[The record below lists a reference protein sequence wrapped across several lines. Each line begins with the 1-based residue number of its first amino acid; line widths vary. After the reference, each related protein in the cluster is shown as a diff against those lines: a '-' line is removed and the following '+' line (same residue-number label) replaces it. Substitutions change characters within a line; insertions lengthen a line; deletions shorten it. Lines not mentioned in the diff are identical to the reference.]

1 MNDLSHSS
9 EKSSRVLYMRL
20 LQYVLPY
27 WRIFALSIISMIIAA
42 ASEPAFPALLQPLLD
57 GSFIKKDQTLI
68 TLMPILL
75 VGLFVVRGIVS
86 YISTVSMAW
95 IASKVVADLR
105 EAMFRHLL
113 QLPTRFYDNTSS
125 GSLIANI
132 AFNVTEVTNAATTVI
147 TIIVKDS
154 LTIIGLLG
162 WIFYLNWKLSF
173 IILATTPIIAFLV
186 KTFSKRLRQL
196 SRKTQNTMGEI
207 THVLEEA
214 IQCHK
219 VVKIFGGQTYEFNR
233 FFKAITDFR
242 HFQIDQVKGGAI
254 SVPIIQ
260 LLIAIALA
268 IIVYIATLQ
277 NAENQTTVGGFI
289 SFLTAMLMLF
299 APLKRLT
306 GVNESLQKGLAAAE
320 QVFTLLDI
328 EKEQELPQA
337 RALTH
342 PLKGKITFQQV
353 CFSYEGTE
361 RPALTDIHLTIQPGE
376 TIALVGASGSGKTT
390 LVNLLPRFYNIE
402 KGEILVD
409 DENINALRITDLR
422 QNIALVSQDV
432 VLFNDTVKA
441 NIAYGSLEEVSDETV
456 IAAAKAAHAW
466 DFIQAMP
473 EGLATLIGENGVRLS
488 GGQRQRLAIARA
500 ILKNAPILILD
511 EATSALDTESERHV
525 QAALENLMQAR
536 TTLVIA
542 HRLSTIENA
551 DRIVVMQQGK
561 IAEMGTHTTLL
572 AENGIYAQLHR
583 MQFHDA

>member
-353 CFSYEGTE
+353 CFAYEGTE

-551 DRIVVMQQGK
+551 DRIIVMQQGK

>member
-1 MNDLSHSS
+1 MNDLNHSS
-9 EKSSRVLYMRL
+9 EKSSRVLYVRL

-75 VGLFVVRGIVS
+75 VVLFVVRGIVS

-105 EAMFRHLL
+105 EAMFRHLI

-125 GSLIANI
+125 GNLIANI

-154 LTIIGLLG
+154 LTILGLLG
-162 WIFYLNWKLSF
+162 WIFYLNWKLSL

-242 HFQIDQVKGGAI
+242 HYQIDQVKGGAI

-342 PLKGKITFQQV
+342 PLHGKITFNQV

-409 DENINALRITDLR
+409 DENIHTLRIADLR
-422 QNIALVSQDV
+422 KNIALVSQDV

-441 NIAYGSLEEVSDETV
+441 NIAYGSVEEVSDDIV

-473 EGLATLIGENGVRLS
+473 EGLSTLIGENGVRLS

>member
-1 MNDLSHSS
+1 MNDQKHSS
-9 EKSSRVLYMRL
+9 ERSSRALYLRL
-20 LQYVLPY
+20 LKYVVPY
-27 WRIFALSIISMIIAA
+27 WRVFALAIMSMAIAA

-57 GSFIKKDQTLI
+57 GSFIKKDETLI
-68 TLMPILL
+68 TLMPLLLILL
-75 VGLFVVRGIVS
+75 FVIRGIVS
-86 YISTVSMAW
+86 YVSSVSMAW

-105 EAMFRHLL
+105 EAMFRHLI

-125 GSLIANI
+125 GNLIANI

-147 TIIVKDS
+147 TVVVKDS

-162 WIFYLNWKLSF
+162 WIFYLNWKLSL

-196 SRKTQNTMGEI
+196 SRKTQDTMGEI

-219 VVKIFGGQTYEFNR
+219 VVKIFGGQPYEFNR
-233 FFKAITDFR
+233 FLKAITDFR
-242 HFQIDQVKGGAI
+242 HYQIDQVKGSAA

-306 GVNESLQKGLAAAE
+306 DVNTSLQKGLAAAE
-320 QVFTLLDI
+320 KVFNLLDI
-328 EKEQELPQA
+328 EKEHELPHAQI
-337 RALTH
+337 LTH
-342 PLKGKITFQQV
+342 PLQGKIEFRHVTFTYDGV
-353 CFSYEGTE
+353 D
-361 RPALTDIHLTIQPGE
+361 RHALQNITLTVRSGE
-376 TIALVGASGSGKTT
+376 TVALVGASGSGKTT
-390 LVNLLPRFYNIE
+390 LVNLLPRFYNI
-402 KGEILVD
+402 KIGEILID
-409 DENINALRITDLR
+409 DENIQTLRLEDLR
-422 QNIALVSQDV
+422 KNIALVSQDV
-432 VLFNDTVKA
+432 VLFNDSIKA
-441 NIAYGSLEEVSDETV
+441 NIAYGSLENVSDEAV

-473 EGLATLIGENGVRLS
+473 DGLSTLIGENGVRLS

-500 ILKNAPILILD
+500 ILKNSPILILD

-525 QAALENLMQAR
+525 QAALDNLMQSR

-551 DRIVVMQQGK
+551 DRIVVMQQGQ
-561 IAEMGTHTTLL
+561 IAEIGTHAALL
-572 AENGIYAQLHR
+572 AQNGIYAQLHR

>member
-1 MNDLSHSS
+1 MNDQKHSS
-9 EKSSRVLYMRL
+9 ERSSRALYLRL
-20 LQYVLPY
+20 LKYVVPY
-27 WRIFALSIISMIIAA
+27 WRVFALAIMSMAIAA

-57 GSFIKKDQTLI
+57 GSFIKKDETLI
-68 TLMPILL
+68 TLMPLLLILL
-75 VGLFVVRGIVS
+75 FVIRGIVS
-86 YISTVSMAW
+86 YVSSVSMAW

-105 EAMFRHLL
+105 EAMFRHLI

-125 GSLIANI
+125 GNLIANI

-147 TIIVKDS
+147 TVVVKDS

-162 WIFYLNWKLSF
+162 WIFYLNWKLSL

-196 SRKTQNTMGEI
+196 SRKTQDTMGEI

-219 VVKIFGGQTYEFNR
+219 VVKIFGGQPYEFNR
-233 FFKAITDFR
+233 FLKAITDFR
-242 HFQIDQVKGGAI
+242 HYQIDQVKGSAA

-306 GVNESLQKGLAAAE
+306 DVNTSLQKGLAAAE
-320 QVFTLLDI
+320 KVFNLLDI
-328 EKEQELPQA
+328 EKEHELPHAQI
-337 RALTH
+337 LTH
-342 PLKGKITFQQV
+342 PLQGKIEFRHVTFTYDGV
-353 CFSYEGTE
+353 D
-361 RPALTDIHLTIQPGE
+361 RHALQNITLTVRSGE
-376 TIALVGASGSGKTT
+376 TVALVGASGSGKTT
-390 LVNLLPRFYNIE
+390 LVNLLPRFYNI
-402 KGEILVD
+402 KIGEILID
-409 DENINALRITDLR
+409 DQNIQTLRLEDLR
-422 QNIALVSQDV
+422 KNIALVSQDV
-432 VLFNDTVKA
+432 VLFNDSIKA
-441 NIAYGSLEEVSDETV
+441 NIAYGSLENVSDEAV

-473 EGLATLIGENGVRLS
+473 DGLSTLIGENGVRLS

-500 ILKNAPILILD
+500 ILKNSPILILD

-525 QAALENLMQAR
+525 QAALDNLMQSR

-551 DRIVVMQQGK
+551 DRIVVMQQGQ
-561 IAEMGTHTTLL
+561 IAEIGTHAALL
-572 AENGIYAQLHR
+572 AQNGIYAQLHR

>member
-75 VGLFVVRGIVS
+75 VVLFVVRGIVS

-353 CFSYEGTE
+353 CFAYEGTE

-441 NIAYGSLEEVSDETV
+441 NIAYGSLEEVSDEVV